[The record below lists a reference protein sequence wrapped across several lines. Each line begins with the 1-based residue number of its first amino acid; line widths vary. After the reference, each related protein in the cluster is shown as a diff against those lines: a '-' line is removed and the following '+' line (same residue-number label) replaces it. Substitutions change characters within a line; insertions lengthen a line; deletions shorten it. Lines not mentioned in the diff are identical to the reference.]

1 MGVAADVVCL
11 DAGVWIKAITSEE
24 LTEHA
29 IRLVADSLSG
39 GRLVAPAFCWAE
51 VGSVLRKKVRLQQ
64 LTAEGASDA
73 WADFQAMTVAFL
85 DTAQIRTRAWELAA
99 RFEQSTLYDT
109 AYLACVELAE
119 GHSRTYWTADD
130 GLLRALGRDRPSYV
144 RHLRE
149 LAV

>member
-1 MGVAADVVCL
+1 MVVAADIVCL
-11 DAGVWIKAITSEE
+11 DAGVWIKAITTED

-29 IRLVADSLSG
+29 IRLVADSLNG

-51 VGSVLRKKVRLQQ
+51 VGSVLLKKVRLHW
-64 LTAEGASDA
+64 LTADQASDA

-99 RFEQSTLYDT
+99 RFQQATLYDS

-119 GHSRTYWTADD
+119 GQSRTYWTADD
-130 GLLRALGRDRPSYV
+130 NLLRALGRDRPSYV

-149 LAV
+149 LAT